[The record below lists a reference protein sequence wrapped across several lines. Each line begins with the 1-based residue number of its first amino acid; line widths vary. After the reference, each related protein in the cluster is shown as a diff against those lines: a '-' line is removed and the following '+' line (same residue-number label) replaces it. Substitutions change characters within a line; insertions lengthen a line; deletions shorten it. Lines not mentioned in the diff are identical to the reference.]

1 MRALLLLLLIVLALL
16 AGRDIHAL
24 LYTPLPLQRP
34 EIVEIPRGG
43 GLSGLLRGWQERG
56 LLGPSRQRLYLSAYA
71 RLSGQARAIK
81 AGEYEVAPGMRPVD
95 LIALLA
101 SGKVLL
107 HELRL
112 VEGWTFAQALQAV
125 RDNPML
131 QQTLTAYTPAAVMTA
146 LGKPELHPE
155 GRFYPDTYK
164 FARGTSDLA
173 FLQRAFTTMEQV
185 LAAEWA
191 QRSQG
196 VPYRNADEALVMASI
211 VERETGVPA
220 ERAEIAGVF
229 VRRLQKGMRLQTD
242 PSVIY
247 GLGASFDGNLRRR
260 DLLSD
265 TPYNTYTR
273 AGLPPTP
280 ICLPGRAA
288 IHAALHPAAGQ
299 TLYFVSR
306 GDGSHHFSETIAEH
320 NAAVRKYQLKRRK

>member
-1 MRALLLLLLIVLALL
+1 
-16 AGRDIHAL
+16 
-24 LYTPLPLQRP
+24 
-34 EIVEIPRGG
+34 
-43 GLSGLLRGWQERG
+43 
-56 LLGPSRQRLYLSAYA
+56 
-71 RLSGQARAIK
+71 
-81 AGEYEVAPGMRPVD
+81 MRPVD
-95 LIALLA
+95 LIALLV

-125 RDNPML
+125 RGNPVL
-131 QQTLTAYTPAAVMTA
+131 QHTLTDYTPRAVMTA

-173 FLQRAFTTMEQV
+173 FLQRAFTAMEQV

-191 QRSQG
+191 QRSQE
-196 VPYRNADEALVMASI
+196 VPYRNADEALIMASI
-211 VERETGVPA
+211 VERETGAPG

-229 VRRLQKGMRLQTD
+229 VRRLQKRMRLQTD

-288 IHAALHPAAGQ
+288 IHAALHPAAGE

-306 GDGSHHFSETIAEH
+306 GDGSHQFSETIAEH